1 MHSKL
6 QLMLKNLEA
15 LKHFAKLYEE
25 YKILNFEKNN
35 FSKEDFKKNHALLL
49 TSVKHLGELTEEVE
63 ESTPSTLITF
73 QVIAEGFV
81 TKERYVDVQLNLKQW
96 QVFAKMSDASQQL
109 RGILRVL
116 TGFNESDL

>member
-1 MHSKL
+1 
-6 QLMLKNLEA
+6 MLKNLEA

-63 ESTPSTLITF
+63 ESTPTTLITF

-109 RGILRVL
+109 RAILRVL

>member
-15 LKHFAKLYEE
+15 LKNFAKLYEE

-63 ESTPSTLITF
+63 ESTPTTLITF